1 MRKKFGMVIMGLA
14 LFIHFAAF
22 SAVPAPEEPLMTG
35 PDVREIPDSGEENSS
50 LAIFVL
56 AAVREEVPTEATPG
70 GPSSSVAEGG
80 SGGEVAVEGAEDSI
94 PDPLEPI
101 NRAFFYFN
109 DKFYFW
115 LLKPIATGYK
125 TVVPEPARVGIKNFF
140 YNLAFP
146 IRFINCI
153 LQGKVEGAANEF
165 ARFMVNSTFGLAGF
179 LDVIPEDA
187 KMKRYE
193 EDLGQTLGTWG
204 AGPGIYLN
212 WPILGPSSLRDSL
225 GLAGDFF
232 LSPVNYLSQAK
243 YVVATRSFDEVNKT
257 SLRIGDYEDLIK
269 ASLDPYIAL
278 RNAYYQN
285 RRSKIL
291 E

>member
-1 MRKKFGMVIMGLA
+1 
-14 LFIHFAAF
+14 
-22 SAVPAPEEPLMTG
+22 MTG
-35 PDVREIPDSGEENSS
+35 PDVQDIPDSGEERSS
-50 LAIFVL
+50 LAVFVF
-56 AAVREEVPTEATPG
+56 AAVHEEASAGRIPEEPTPVG
-70 GPSSSVAEGG
+70 AEGE
-80 SGGEVAVEGAEDSI
+80 SGGEVGVGEAEDSI
-94 PDPLEPI
+94 LDPLEPV

-109 DKFYFW
+109 DKLYFW

-125 TVVPEPARVGIKNFF
+125 TVVPEPARVGVKNFF

-146 IRFINCI
+146 IRFVGCI
-153 LQGKVEGAANEF
+153 LQGKIEGAANEF

-179 LDVIPEDA
+179 LDVIPEDV

-204 AGPGIYLN
+204 IGPGIYLN
-212 WPILGPSSLRDSL
+212 WPILGPSSLRDSI
-225 GLAGDFF
+225 GMAGDSF
-232 LSPVNYLSQAK
+232 LSPVNYLSEVK
-243 YVVATRSFDEVNKT
+243 YVVATRSFETVNMT
-257 SLRIGDYEDLIK
+257 SLRIGDYEALIR

-285 RRSKIL
+285 RRARIL